1 MSNLQDIKDIEPAAQ
16 PAQEPVA
23 WPIET
28 NNQIE
33 VLAKQCGWDN
43 RRYMTPADY
52 QIWCDRMRQF
62 VQLASPPAAQ
72 PAQEP
77 VAWLDEERKIIY
89 WHNTHET
96 DDYHGFKRSTPLYTT
111 PQQRPWVGLT
121 HENMET
127 LILKHA
133 PPLHPDYKDDSLHG
147 LLQAA
152 NDFLRELNT

>member
-1 MSNLQDIKDIEPAAQ
+1 MKQPSSTWRDQFDPGWREREAAARKKILDAVPVKPAPVQ
-16 PAQEPVA
+16 PVA

-72 PAQEP
+72 PAP
-77 VAWLDEERKIIY
+77 APIKPIVDPGLDVNQRLAFKLGWKSAEEA
-89 WHNTHET
+89 
-96 DDYHGFKRSTPLYTT
+96 HGITEK
-111 PQQRPWVGLT
+111 
-121 HENMET
+121 
-127 LILKHA
+127 
-133 PPLHPDYKDDSLHG
+133 
-147 LLQAA
+147 
-152 NDFLRELNT
+152 